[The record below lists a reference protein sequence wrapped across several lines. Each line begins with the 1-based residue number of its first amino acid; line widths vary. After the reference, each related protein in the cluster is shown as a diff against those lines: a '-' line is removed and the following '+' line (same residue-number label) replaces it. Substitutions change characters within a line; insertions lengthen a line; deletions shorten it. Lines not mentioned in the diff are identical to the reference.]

1 MANGTL
7 EDDKIKEMGRRLREC
22 RKLRRLSQQ
31 DLIYLVEALPENN
44 GKVRSAKQIG
54 YIESGSRRLSADY
67 AMLLAKALNVD
78 SKYLLLQS
86 PFKSKDDEL
95 NDIRE
100 KLLVGGYSGM
110 GEAAKLSLCIKTLA
124 ECLGYEITG
133 EHMVF
138 DTETGCF
145 GGAGEPGDL
154 LQLVS
159 PEGKTVEITYQ
170 EVKRMIYNITDYAK
184 NELSKQ
190 FDPQWQ
196 SLR

>member
-1 MANGTL
+1 MENGTL
-7 EDDKIKEMGRRLREC
+7 PDGKIKEMGRRLREC
-22 RKLRRLSQQ
+22 RKLRKLSQQ

-86 PFKSKDDEL
+86 PFKSKNEEL

-110 GEAAKLSLCIKTLA
+110 EDEAKLSLCIKTLA

-138 DTETGCF
+138 DTEVGWF
-145 GGAGEPGDL
+145 GGEEGDPL
-154 LQLVS
+154 RVVS
-159 PEGKTVEITYQ
+159 PDGGAVEITHR
-170 EVKRMIYNITDYAK
+170 EVKRMVYNIVDYAR

>member
-1 MANGTL
+1 MI
-7 EDDKIKEMGRRLREC
+7 EIVF
-22 RKLRRLSQQ
+22 S
-31 DLIYLVEALPENN
+31 
-44 GKVRSAKQIG
+44 RSA
-54 YIESGSRRLSADY
+54 YGSLKVGQSYGVGPYRGGAAVAFVEGDHPTEEV
-67 AMLLAKALNVD
+67 AKALNVD
-78 SKYLLLQS
+78 SKDLLLQS
-86 PFKSKDDEL
+86 PFKSKNEEL

-110 GEAAKLSLCIKTLA
+110 EDEAKLSLCIKTLA

-138 DTETGCF
+138 DTEVGWF
-145 GGAGEPGDL
+145 GGEEGDPL
-154 LQLVS
+154 RVVS
-159 PEGKTVEITYQ
+159 PDGGAVEITHR
-170 EVKRMIYNITDYAK
+170 EVKRMVYNIVDYAR

>member
-1 MANGTL
+1 MENGTL
-7 EDDKIKEMGRRLREC
+7 PDGKTKEMGRRLREC
-22 RKLRRLSQQ
+22 RKLRKLSQQ

-86 PFKSKDDEL
+86 PFKSKNEEL

-110 GEAAKLSLCIKTLA
+110 EDEAKLSLCVKTLA

-138 DTETGCF
+138 DTEVGWF
-145 GGAGEPGDL
+145 GGEEGDPL
-154 LQLVS
+154 RVVS
-159 PEGKTVEITYQ
+159 PDGEAVEITHR
-170 EVKRMIYNITDYAK
+170 EVKRMVYNIVDYAK

>member
-1 MANGTL
+1 MKNRTST
-7 EDDKIKEMGRRLREC
+7 DDKIKEMGRRLREC
-22 RKLRRLSQQ
+22 RKLRKLSQQ
-31 DLIYLVEALPENN
+31 DLSYLVETLPENN
-44 GKVRSAKQIG
+44 GKVRSPKQIG
-54 YIESGSRRLSADY
+54 YIESGSRQLSEEY

-138 DTETGCF
+138 DTEVGWF
-145 GGAGEPGDL
+145 GGEEGDPL
-154 LQLVS
+154 RVVS
-159 PEGKTVEITYQ
+159 PDGEAVEITHR
-170 EVKRMIYNITDYAK
+170 EVKRMVYNIVDYAR